1 MQKTSFS
8 QSLSNSKQLALPST
22 YFYTEAVRQTKNEQ
36 GENLFTY
43 TYVVCRYMEFD
54 FTSSLFQRAYRGI
67 KKDICNAA
75 LCSYTLSSA
84 TTTTTTLHSAQYAFN
99 NIDDDA
105 DLLTSKVATT
115 TSQIL

>member
-54 FTSSLFQRAYRGI
+54 FTSSLFQRAYTEEL
-67 KKDICNAA
+67 KKISVTQRCVP
-75 LCSYTLSSA
+75 TL
-84 TTTTTTLHSAQYAFN
+84 
-99 NIDDDA
+99 
-105 DLLTSKVATT
+105 
-115 TSQIL
+115 